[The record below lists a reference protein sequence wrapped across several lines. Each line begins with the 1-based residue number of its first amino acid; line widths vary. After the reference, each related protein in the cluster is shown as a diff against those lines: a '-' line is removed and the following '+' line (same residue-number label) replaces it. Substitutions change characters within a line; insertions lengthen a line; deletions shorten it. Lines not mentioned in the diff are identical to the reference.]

1 VLPSATQ
8 SEANKIHFM
17 PDLKTNEP
25 LPFFAR
31 ISLAFKVL
39 FNGDLARQVSTIPVE
54 VSPVLPDQPVPRPDQ
69 STASG
74 LFIFSALQREGRLI
88 DFLQQD
94 VAGFSDS
101 DVGAA
106 ARVVH
111 GGCRKVLD
119 QYITI
124 KPVLSEGEGSVVSI
138 PKGYD
143 ANRIRVVG
151 NVVGEPPYR
160 ATLKHQGWAA
170 TEVRFPKLATDL
182 DMRVLAPAEVEI

>member
-1 VLPSATQ
+1 MSDQ
-8 SEANKIHFM
+8 N
-17 PDLKTNEP
+17 TNEP

-31 ISLAFKVL
+31 FGLAFKVL
-39 FNGDLARQVSTIPVE
+39 FNGMLARQVSSLSLDT
-54 VSPVLPDQPVPRPDQ
+54 LPAPKEEAMPRPDQ
-69 STASG
+69 STSAG
-74 LFIFSALQREGRLI
+74 LFVFSALQREGRLI

-106 ARVVH
+106 ARVIH

-119 QYITI
+119 QYLTI
-124 KPVLSEGEGSVVSI
+124 KPVLTEGEGSVVSI

-143 ANRIRVVG
+143 SNRIRVVG

-160 ATLKHQGWAA
+160 ATLKHQGWVA
-170 TEVRFPKLATDL
+170 TEIRFPKLAPDL
-182 DMRVLAPAEVEI
+182 DLRVLAPAEVEI